1 LSKPARILPVFISN
15 MNMQVTVIGCASGIP
30 SATKSSSSY
39 LFTAG
44 NKKYLLD
51 CGDGTAASMVRL
63 NINPNDIDHIF
74 ISHMHSD
81 HCMGLLL
88 LVQMMYCQKRTKK
101 LTVYLP
107 HEAEDGFK
115 RLFYLAYLFPEKF
128 DFELK
133 FIGLNKNF
141 VFEDS
146 NLRMEFF
153 QNSHLYGNKE
163 FIMSRTIPNRMQ
175 CFSMITSASDK
186 KLVYSA
192 DVGSIT
198 DLEQIVQ
205 SADLLI
211 SEGMHVDLAQ
221 LPQLAVE
228 ANVKQ
233 LLLTHLPDQADPEA
247 ITQEFK
253 KVGFENL
260 IFAKDGL
267 NLFI

>member
-1 LSKPARILPVFISN
+1 MPVFIST
-15 MNMQVTVIGCASGIP
+15 MNMQLTVIGCASGAP

-39 LFTAG
+39 LLTAG
-44 NKKYLLD
+44 NNKYLLD
-51 CGDGTAASMVRL
+51 CGDGTAASVVRL
-63 NINPNDIDHIF
+63 NIDPNDIDHIF

-88 LVQMMYCQKRTKK
+88 LVQMMYNRKRTKK
-101 LTVYLP
+101 LTVHLP
-107 HEAEDGFK
+107 REAEDGFK

-133 FIGLNKNF
+133 FSGLDKDF
-141 VFEDS
+141 VFEDE

-163 FIMSRTIPNRMQ
+163 YIMSRTIPNRMQ
-175 CFSMITSASDK
+175 CFSMIADIGGRK
-186 KLVYSA
+186 IVYSA
-192 DVGSIT
+192 DVGAIS
-198 DLEQIVQ
+198 DLEQIVE

-221 LPQLAVE
+221 LPQLVIE
-228 ANVKQ
+228 THVKQ
-233 LLLTHLPDQADPEA
+233 LMLTHLPDQVDPDT

-253 KVGFENL
+253 KAGFENL